1 MGARDSLLTF
11 IGPDLVAARWKQWR
25 LYFKEMHMTGGSHEM
40 NGGLNVSSSNLYY
53 PKVFN
58 IEMDPHE
65 EMELS
70 GIHLWTLEFAYRP
83 VKEYLE
89 SLKKYP
95 NPPAPDLTNF
105 KGRGKG

>member
-1 MGARDSLLTF
+1 LLTF
-11 IGPDLVAARWKQWR
+11 IGSDLVAVRWKQWR
-25 LYFKEMHMTGGSHEM
+25 IYFKEMHITGSQFQA

-65 EMELS
+65 DIEMG
-70 GIHLWTLEFAYRP
+70 GISLWPLEFVFKP
-83 VKEYLE
+83 VNEYLE
-89 SLKKYP
+89 STQKYP

-105 KGRGKG
+105 KGFTYFKGHGKG